1 LEKVQKGRNSGEII
15 RGRGI
20 MVNCGGEVEMFD
32 EKWVTGDERLE
43 EYRMVGK
50 YCRDGEDIGEK

>member
-1 LEKVQKGRNSGEII
+1 LGNIGKGVGWKRYKREGILKQII

-32 EKWVTGDERLE
+32 EK
-43 EYRMVGK
+43 
-50 YCRDGEDIGEK
+50 